1 MIPGKKPA
9 SAAKQDRFAKA
20 AEGVAA
26 AGRAIQKQVD
36 RLEKQRS
43 KAKKHKGAM
52 QAGAFEIL
60 HPPRVGY
67 ADRHE

>member
-1 MIPGKKPA
+1 MS
-9 SAAKQDRFAKA
+9 SARLAKQDRFAKA

-26 AGRAIQKQVD
+26 AGRAIQKQID

-52 QAGAFEIL
+52 QSRRPELKLLGVSL
-60 HPPRVGY
+60 VG
-67 ADRHE
+67 